1 VRSARA
7 APADRRRARTARTRL
22 AEVLGRKVTL
32 DIETDPE
39 LIAGLE
45 LDAPHAIV
53 RNHFRADLD
62 RIKAEV
68 LAHD

>member
-1 VRSARA
+1 MLDKLQAIKERYIYLEEQMAD
-7 APADRRRARTARTRL
+7 PA
-22 AEVLGRKVTL
+22 
-32 DIETDPE
+32 